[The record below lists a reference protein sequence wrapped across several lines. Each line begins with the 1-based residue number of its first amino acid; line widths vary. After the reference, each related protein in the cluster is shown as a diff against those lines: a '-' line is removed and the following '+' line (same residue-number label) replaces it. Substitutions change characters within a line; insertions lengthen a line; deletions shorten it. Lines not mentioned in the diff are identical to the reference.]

1 MGESRS
7 NGKSRMDLKSLEE
20 AKRLV
25 GGTFRL
31 SVLLQKR
38 IIELVRGA
46 PSLIDH
52 PDRERSPIEIALREI
67 LEGKIELE
75 MIAQEEFDKLVEQ
88 ARLEKE
94 GRVRQ
99 GDEDPEPGLRPM
111 TIDVPDISVSKK
123 P

>member
-1 MGESRS
+1 
-7 NGKSRMDLKSLEE
+7 MDLKSLEL
-20 AKRLV
+20 AKRRV

-46 PSLIDH
+46 PATVDNAE
-52 PDRERSPIEIALREI
+52 RERSPIEVALREV

-75 MIAQEEFDKLVEQ
+75 MIPEVEFTKLVEQ

-94 GRVRQ
+94 GRARAQ
-99 GDEDPEPGLRPM
+99 GEDEPETGIRPI
-111 TIDVPDISVSKK
+111 IDVPDIGA
-123 P
+123 PG